1 MIVAYQ
7 FWGHVI
13 DAFVA
18 KRVLQLGMVPRA
30 IKPGHT
36 WSVMWRGNPV
46 GFVASTLAFSRAAT
60 DVGRAEAARMMG
72 RSRSPM
78 AIDPLVRALEDPSF
92 RVRREAAESLGETG
106 HEEAVG
112 PLARQLDN
120 DESDIRAEAA
130 EALGHIAIPGV
141 LDPLLKAA
149 HDPDVRVRI
158 SAIRA
163 LAGMGGDQTKD
174 ILFGMF
180 SEPFDRASFPTL
192 AEALSHFQDGRIVK
206 PTIDALVRFR
216 SPVIKL
222 QLLECVCRTLGCL
235 RRQGARMLVF

>member
-1 MIVAYQ
+1 MAYQ

-18 KRVLQLGMVPRA
+18 NGVLQLGMVPRA

-78 AIDPLVRALEDPSF
+78 AIEPLVRALEDPSF
-92 RVRREAAESLGETG
+92 RVRREVVKGLGETR
-106 HEEAVG
+106 HEEAVV
-112 PLARQLDN
+112 PLARQLD
-120 DESDIRAEAA
+120 DEESDIRPEAA
-130 EALGHIAIPGV
+130 EALGHIAIPDV
-141 LDPLLKAA
+141 LEPLLKAA
-149 HDPDVRVRI
+149 HNPDVRVRI

-163 LAGMGGDQTKD
+163 LAGMGGDQIRD

-180 SEPFDRASFPTL
+180 NEPFDRAEGVFP
-192 AEALSHFQDGRIVK
+192 IV
-206 PTIDALVRFR
+206 
-216 SPVIKL
+216 
-222 QLLECVCRTLGCL
+222 CL
-235 RRQGARMLVF
+235 RQMLGDLG